1 MEKSVEISEQ
11 LQLYYSLWK
20 ESNVIYEEWAKSQGL
35 SSNSLLILESFY
47 YDGDQCTQKSISQK
61 WMIPKQTINTILKEF
76 ESKGYVEFHSLPEDK
91 RNKLIQ
97 LTSKG
102 REFTETIISRLL
114 EKEKYVVEQMGLEN
128 IKNMNNNL
136 MLFIKFFREENPG
149 ENK

>member
-76 ESKGYVEFHSLPEDK
+76 ESKGYV
-91 RNKLIQ
+91 
-97 LTSKG
+97 
-102 REFTETIISRLL
+102 
-114 EKEKYVVEQMGLEN
+114 
-128 IKNMNNNL
+128 
-136 MLFIKFFREENPG
+136 
-149 ENK
+149 

>member
-1 MEKSVEISEQ
+1 ME
-11 LQLYYSLWK
+11 L
-20 ESNVIYEEWAKSQGL
+20 
-35 SSNSLLILESFY
+35 
-47 YDGDQCTQKSISQK
+47 
-61 WMIPKQTINTILKEF
+61 
-76 ESKGYVEFHSLPEDK
+76 HSLPEDK

-97 LTSKG
+97 LTPKG
-102 REFTETIISRLL
+102 KEFTETIISRLL

>member
-47 YDGDQCTQKSISQK
+47 YDGDQCTPKSISQK
-61 WMIPKQTINTILKEF
+61 WMIP
-76 ESKGYVEFHSLPEDK
+76 K

>member
-1 MEKSVEISEQ
+1 
-11 LQLYYSLWK
+11 
-20 ESNVIYEEWAKSQGL
+20 
-35 SSNSLLILESFY
+35 
-47 YDGDQCTQKSISQK
+47 
-61 WMIPKQTINTILKEF
+61 MIQKQTINTILKEF

>member
-20 ESNVIYEEWAKSQGL
+20 ESNVIYEECAKSQGL

-76 ESKGYVEFHSLPEDK
+76 ESKGYVELHSLPEDK

-97 LTSKG
+97 LTPKG
-102 REFTETIISRLL
+102 KEFTETIISRLL